1 MLVKGAPVMWKLDVL
16 LYVSL
21 DKLLNEQWI
30 CWLFETVTVMP
41 IVLLLIDDI
50 F

>member
-1 MLVKGAPVMWKLDVL
+1 MLVKGAPVVWKFDVL
-16 LYVSL
+16 MYVSI

-30 CWLFETVTVMP
+30 FWLFETVTVMP
-41 IVLLLIDDI
+41 IVLLLIDAI